1 MLLTI
6 QWIIWIMFQPKVKY
20 QTILHQF
27 KIFLINNINTINIFA
42 YSDKSLIHNLDIASK
57 CTINDWFQVLWN
69 NDYFERVA
77 TLEGVW
83 IYFLELR
90 VFWENY
96 FTKLL
101 AFTECPTTYGI
112 SILISSNSAFYNLNS
127 AWNDNLLNATLLKT
141 ALFYGFKTL
150 GKTDCF

>member
-6 QWIIWIMFQPKVKY
+6 KWIIWIMFQPKAKY
-20 QTILHQF
+20 QTILHQSN
-27 KIFLINNINTINIFA
+27 ISLINNINTINIFS

-77 TLEGVW
+77 TLEGIW

-90 VFWENY
+90 VFWENNSAK
-96 FTKLL
+96 TP
-101 AFTECPTTYGI
+101 AVTERPTTYWI
-112 SILISSNSAFYNLNS
+112 SINISINFTFYNLNS
-127 AWNDNLLNATLLKT
+127 AWNDNLINATLLKT

-150 GKTDCF
+150 GKNDRF